1 MALSE
6 LMLKGP
12 AAKGENFQGQPVTA
26 YPDGGQVIDGSTS
39 EISPAPLTLRASA
52 EGASVVVIPESRR
65 AELLAFMEK
74 YDLYDL
80 EDPGDFGDENAN
92 AEWNDLAMLVEWVIP
107 ADGDL
112 PFRVCMLLTTDNSVL
127 ASF

>member
-1 MALSE
+1 M
-6 LMLKGP
+6 
-12 AAKGENFQGQPVTA
+12 
-26 YPDGGQVIDGSTS
+26 
-39 EISPAPLTLRASA
+39 
-52 EGASVVVIPESRR
+52 VIPESRR

-74 YDLYDL
+74 YDLDDL
-80 EDPGDFGDENAN
+80 EDPGDFDDEDAN
-92 AEWNDLAMLVEWVIP
+92 VEWNDLAMLVEWVIP